1 MDRLIFAFFQSL
13 TKFKFVFYISSLY
26 AKKMRKIISR
36 NNSVWFPWKFYEKNF
51 NREKPRSRYLDVF
64 LPILK
69 MVKARS
75 AMDG

>member
-13 TKFKFVFYISSLY
+13 TKFCILY